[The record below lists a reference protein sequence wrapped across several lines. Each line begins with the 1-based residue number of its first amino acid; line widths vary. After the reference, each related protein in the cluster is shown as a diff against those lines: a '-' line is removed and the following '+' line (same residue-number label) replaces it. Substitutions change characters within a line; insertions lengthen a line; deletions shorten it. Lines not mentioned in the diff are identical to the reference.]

1 MALTKIRQE
10 QGVVI
15 NEGSTDVDFRV
26 ESNAGTHALFVDGA
40 NSAVS
45 FKGDGTNQ
53 IINSPVPS
61 KGAWTQYYKD
71 MTPSFVGGIGTYSP
85 QADASV
91 SGLVFSTY
99 AGSWLERM
107 RIASSGN
114 VGIGTASPDGRL
126 DVTGSGNTEIYI
138 NTGNNSGD
146 NSRIFFGDTADI
158 DVGWL
163 NYDHGTNSMSFG
175 VNAAER
181 MRIASSGNVGIGLTN
196 PSDYYAKDL
205 VVAAADEGGI
215 TLECGTAEKAY
226 LMFADGTSGAA
237 AYAGY
242 IGYDHN
248 IGALNIVS
256 SGYMNF
262 YTGPSQTEYM
272 RIDANGNL
280 MVGQT
285 SISQTAVGFS
295 ATQGGIVST
304 AMASALSS
312 SNTYHVYSTGA
323 SAYRFYVG
331 MHGTV
336 FATTTTISAISDVRY
351 KENIRDL
358 DDGLSKIM
366 ALQPRKFDWKEGKG
380 RDVKDDRGW
389 IAQEIE
395 TVFPDL
401 VDEWLDESPEGEEPY
416 KSVRPDLIPV
426 LVKAMQE
433 LSAKNDALEARIT
446 ALE

>member
-15 NEGSTDVDFRV
+15 NDGSTDVDFRV
-26 ESNAGTHALFVDGA
+26 ESDTSTHALFV
-40 NSAVS
+40 
-45 FKGDGTNQ
+45 Q
-53 IINSPVPS
+53 
-61 KGAWTQYYKD
+61 
-71 MTPSFVGGIGTYSP
+71 
-85 QADASV
+85 
-91 SGLVFSTY
+91 
-99 AGSWLERM
+99 GSD
-107 RIASSGN
+107 GN
-114 VGIGTASPDGRL
+114 VGIGTSSPSTPSGSCLSLYNATLPRLNFKNSTTGDG
-126 DVTGSGNTEIYI
+126 
-138 NTGNNSGD
+138 
-146 NSRIFFGDTADI
+146 TADGFELYMQGTLAGVNNKENGAI
-158 DVGWL
+158 AF
-163 NYDHGTNSMSFG
+163 GTNDS
-175 VNAAER
+175 ER
-181 MRIASSGNVGIGLTN
+181 MRIDSSGNVGIGLAN